1 MEGDNT
7 RIGGRCQEAY
17 GAESTGSACAIIRNP
32 STHWGAVV
40 HINLPFFLIGAVA
53 LVGILHTVV
62 PDHWAP
68 IVLLARQE
76 QWPARKLVRVAL
88 GAGAG
93 HVVSTL
99 LIGFVM
105 WIAGVAVA
113 RQYGTLVSRISSLG
127 LVLFGG
133 WMMFSAWR
141 ELASP
146 GRADRTK
153 TLSDF
158 SPPARSRAMALILV
172 LGSSPMIEGLPA
184 FFAAGRYGVW
194 LLGVMAGVFAASTIL
209 TYVVMCVYAARGLHQ
224 VRTHAF
230 ERYGEVLSGGFIVL
244 LGLIFLVWP
253 VL

>member
-1 MEGDNT
+1 MLV
-7 RIGGRCQEAY
+7 
-17 GAESTGSACAIIRNP
+17 SP
-32 STHWGAVV
+32 
-40 HINLPFFLIGAVA
+40 PFLLIGAVA

-62 PDHWAP
+62 PDHWGP

-76 QWPARKLVRVAL
+76 HWPSRKLVRVAL

-113 RQYGTLVSRISSLG
+113 QRYGTLVSRISSLG
-127 LVLFGG
+127 LILFGG
-133 WMMFSAWR
+133 WMLFSAWR
-141 ELASP
+141 ELAGSTGKHQSKILRDSP
-146 GRADRTK
+146 
-153 TLSDF
+153 S
-158 SPPARSRAMALILV
+158 SSRSRAMALILV

-184 FFAAGRYGVW
+184 FFAAGRYGLW
-194 LLGVMAGVFAASTIL
+194 LLGVMAGVFAVSTIA
-209 TYVVMCVYAARGLHQ
+209 TYVVMCVYASRSLHQ

-244 LGLIFLVWP
+244 LGLIFLIWP